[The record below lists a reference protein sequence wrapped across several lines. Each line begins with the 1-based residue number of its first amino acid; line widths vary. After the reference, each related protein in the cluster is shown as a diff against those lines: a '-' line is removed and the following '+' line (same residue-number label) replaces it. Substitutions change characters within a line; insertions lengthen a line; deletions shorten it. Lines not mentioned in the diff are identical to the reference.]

1 MQPGGQFPSEIGHVL
16 QPVIEAERAVGRMAV
31 GGIAGDEHAA
41 RLVPVGNGH
50 AQVPEPD
57 MVEFAG
63 EREAGDLLNQA
74 MEIEIVLGGVGRNR
88 GVEKP
93 PLSHV
98 DPAEELPIALQV
110 RMITR

>member
-41 RLVPVGNGH
+41 VGNGH